1 MVNASHLRV
10 GPIRSGEPSSQPL
23 SSPRDSALA
32 IPANKSCLSQSR
44 GNFKFSYSGY
54 WFSSLPFHEINK
66 FPAKIIIIEAESPD
80 VFLASIVHQKKPASV
95 VQSRW
100 TDLIQY
106 SDLPAIGAVASKK
119 GFHLGGQCFFTNG
132 CSRNFIKTGF
142 SSYRR

>member
-1 MVNASHLRV
+1 VVNASRLRV
-10 GPIRSGEPSSQPL
+10 GPIRTAEASSQPL
-23 SSPRDSALA
+23 SSPRDSALT

-80 VFLASIVHQKKPASV
+80 VFLASIVHQKKTASV

-106 SDLPAIGAVASKK
+106 SDLPRDWSSRFEKRLPPRWPVL
-119 GFHLGGQCFFTNG
+119 FHEWVLAQFHKNRLF
-132 CSRNFIKTGF
+132 KL
-142 SSYRR
+142 